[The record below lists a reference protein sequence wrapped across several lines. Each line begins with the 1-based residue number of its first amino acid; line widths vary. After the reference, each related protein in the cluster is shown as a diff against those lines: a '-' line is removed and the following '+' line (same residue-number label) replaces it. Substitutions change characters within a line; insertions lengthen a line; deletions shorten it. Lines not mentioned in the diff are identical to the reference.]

1 MMFRDEY
8 EVIDTITENA
18 EFSLMSVVQK
28 ASNVEFLMKLYKHN
42 VPESKLSIEKKFTK
56 ETELFNTLEHS
67 RIARPLQQNSLR
79 NGSYLLFPYERVF
92 TLQNYIEKK
101 EIVGL
106 VDSIKISIQILD
118 VLELLHRRDV
128 VYCNIHPER
137 IFISEEKGI
146 FIYDFGQ
153 SLTDLDRI
161 SPEEHESVNT
171 YPYFSPEQTGFTGF
185 KPDHRSDL
193 YCLGLLLYRLI
204 SGSIPFSG
212 NTQSVG
218 ELIDS
223 MLKSELE
230 PINTVPS
237 FLNQVLIKALRASPG
252 DRYQTAAGFR
262 NDLHLVLSLINKE
275 ISDLKCR
282 PGELDSTLIFKK
294 NHPFVTRDNEIEIL
308 NQAAKEV
315 LGGKQHTILLFGNS
329 GVGKTEI
336 VRHFVKNTELK
347 DIVFLAVKCNRF
359 TPNQPHS
366 VYREIIVKCLS
377 RFEHYNQEFRNELNA
392 DVRTSLGEYAS
403 GICRILPELDAVFD
417 ENQVAE
423 YTENEKESERVNWAL
438 LTLLEIIS
446 KQCRLFIFI
455 DDLQWVDFTS
465 FQIFTNLRVQNVPF
479 LFVCTYRVDNAELK
493 YGIHGMNFEQI
504 ADRVIQVKPFT
515 LDEVKWYLESL
526 FGDVEGTDELADV
539 LYKQTNG
546 NPFNLQEFT
555 YFLVENRYLE
565 KATQGWCFKREL
577 RNTLPERYDSF
588 SHILSKIESLEPL
601 EKTILQTSSLF
612 DGIIEKEIL
621 ASVLGCTME
630 DLNATLKKLETNGF
644 LSANINDEFNFVHD
658 KVQET
663 IYSSIEITKRKTL
676 YEKFGTEYEKLVAI
690 DKEYCFNAAEAYLK
704 SSNLNKAVQLSFQA
718 GHHAL
723 HKAALNLASRHFRNC
738 LILTEQMMRFEGM
751 PDISVVEIELSLAN
765 TLMLSGKNEQALKL
779 FSKLKEQKTR
789 ISEIDRLELEYKIGC
804 IQINIGEFVK
814 AKEHFYKV
822 LFDIGLKIP
831 VSRFSVF
838 ISLIQFIFIKVF
850 SPIIPK
856 RKTGEALQMEIL
868 KIKILNKLT
877 YTLISNDFFPGLAPH
892 LKALILSERILDC
905 KEKAETSSMHVVL
918 ALQLFLKKRAIRYL
932 EKIAQIGKKIQ
943 TSEIRALL
951 SFYNGYFNYFCGNW
965 NNAQK
970 SLESSQIEY
979 SLLGDI
985 PGQIG
990 CVDFIWKIAFSRGDF
1005 KTVLLKLGN
1014 VIELCNKTREKNLL
1028 YVTKA
1033 AQALVMY
1040 ITDGKVITRKDIFS
1054 GGRNETTLPFIT
1066 KVNLSSLNALYSIC
1080 NGNYGE
1086 VYNITE
1092 TALPLIEKKNVN
1104 SECHILM
1111 LSCKCEA
1118 IVKDVALGK
1127 SGGRQITVT
1136 KGKLMFRFFRDMM
1149 TLFFLS
1155 RNYPAYKGVF
1165 NRIVAW
1171 YFVHLKMKTL
1181 ALRKFQKSI
1190 NEFHKLD
1197 MKYEE
1202 ARTQKDMAIIYDSFN
1217 IPGFASD
1224 CFSKAYKLFEQCG
1237 AEMEMERIEDK
1248 INPEISK
1255 KRKNNKKLK
1264 NALVVENVNQIRFD
1278 TLLDVSNSIYEL
1290 GDISVLLHQILSA
1303 LIKATG
1309 AQYGYIF
1316 VVQNEEAICRLAL
1329 DFHGTELN
1337 DYNTDYEKNIVI
1349 KSLQEKQM
1357 VLENYDPENCAT
1369 RFEKARSVLC
1379 VPLYHKN
1386 ENMGCV
1392 YLAND
1397 NVSGLFSDNASKTAQ
1412 ILSAQASI
1420 LLENA
1425 YLMEKYKSLN
1435 RELDLKV
1442 KKQTKDI
1449 IDKNRQ
1455 LEDTNVKL
1463 IESERLK
1470 GILSGTLV
1478 HDIKNYAAGI
1488 EGNLQYLS
1496 RRIAGDHKVKRVIDV
1511 VNETCMDIINLA
1523 SNLLDIAKMDEGRL
1537 LVRPENIDYIYLYEV
1552 LCKFAS
1558 NPLFEDKGIKPV
1570 IKRPEMLFA
1579 IEADTYL
1586 IERVVQNIFSNA
1598 AKYVPSG
1605 GNVEVSFE
1613 NRESENI
1620 ICFYNSGT
1628 PIPERDKEILFEKYA
1643 RIENRQTQYSKGLGL
1658 FFCKMVMI
1666 AHKGRVW
1673 VDSDETGNYFKLAFP
1688 VPVLASVEESA
1699 LSSE

>member
-1 MMFRDEY
+1 MLRDEY

-18 EFSLMSVVQK
+18 EFALLSVVQK
-28 ASNVEFLMKLYKHN
+28 ASNIEFLMKLYKYN
-42 VPESKLSIEKKFTK
+42 ESESKLSIEKKFTK
-56 ETELFNTLEHS
+56 ETDLFNTLEHY
-67 RIARPLQQNSLR
+67 RIARPLQQNSLK
-79 NGSYLLFPYERVF
+79 NGCYLLFPYERLF

-153 SLTDLDRI
+153 SLTDLDWI
-161 SPEEHESVNT
+161 SSEENESVNT

-204 SGSIPFSG
+204 SGAIPFSP
-212 NTQSVG
+212 NPQSVG
-218 ELIDS
+218 ELIDL

-230 PINTVPS
+230 PLQSVPS
-237 FLNQVLIKALRASPG
+237 FLNEVLIKALRASPG

-262 NDLHLVLSLINKE
+262 NDLHLVLSLINSE

-294 NHPFVTRDNEIEIL
+294 NHPFVTRDIEIDAL

-329 GVGKTEI
+329 GAGKTEI
-336 VRHFVKNTELK
+336 VRNFVKNTDLK
-347 DIVFLAVKCNRF
+347 DFVFLAVKCNRF
-359 TPNQPHS
+359 TPNQPYS
-366 VYREIIVKCLS
+366 VYKEIIVKCFS
-377 RFEHYNQEFRNELNA
+377 RFEHYNKEFRTELNTII
-392 DVRTSLGEYAS
+392 RTRLSEYAT
-403 GICRILPELDAVFD
+403 GICRVLPELDAVFED
-417 ENQVAE
+417 TQATE

-438 LTLLEIIS
+438 FSLLEIICR
-446 KQCRLFIFI
+446 QCRMFIVV

-465 FQIFTNLRVQNVPF
+465 FQIFSNLKVQNVPY
-479 LFVCTYRVDNAELK
+479 LCVCTYRVDNSELK
-493 YGIHGMNFEQI
+493 YGIHGMNFEQF

-515 LDEVKWYLESL
+515 KDEVKWYLESL
-526 FGDVEGTDELADV
+526 FGDPAGIDELADV

-546 NPFNLQEFT
+546 NPFNIQEYT
-555 YFLVENRYLE
+555 YFLVENKYLE
-565 KATQGWCFKREL
+565 KTVQGWCFKQEL
-577 RNTLPERYDSF
+577 RNTLPERYDTF
-588 SHILSKIESLEPL
+588 SLIVAKIESLESI

-621 ASVLGCTME
+621 VSVIGCTME
-630 DLNATLKKLETNGF
+630 GLIAALKKLEANGF
-644 LSANINDEFNFVHD
+644 LNANINDEFNFVHD

-663 IYSSIEITKRKTL
+663 IYSSIEITKRKLL
-676 YEKFGTEYEKLVAI
+676 YEKFGNEYEKRVSAE
-690 DKEYCFNAAEAYLK
+690 KEYCFNAAEAYLK
-704 SSNLNKAVQLSFQA
+704 SSNLNKAVQLSYQA

-751 PDISVVEIELSLAN
+751 PDISVVDIELSLAN

-779 FSKLKEQKTR
+779 FSKIKEQKTK

-804 IQINIGEFVK
+804 IQINIGEFAK
-814 AKEHFYKV
+814 AREHFYKV

-856 RKTGEALQMEIL
+856 RKTGAALQMNIL

-892 LKALILSERILDC
+892 LKALILSERISDC
-905 KEKAETSSMHVVL
+905 KEKAETCSMHVVL
-918 ALQLFLKKRAIRYL
+918 ALQLFLKKRAMRYL

-951 SFYNGYFNYFCGNW
+951 TFYSGYFNYYCGNW

-970 SLESSQIEY
+970 FLESSTTEY

-990 CVDFIWKIAFSRGDF
+990 CMDFIWKIAFMRGDF
-1005 KTVLLKLGN
+1005 KTVLQKLAN

-1033 AQALVMY
+1033 AQALIMY
-1040 ITDGKVITRKDIFS
+1040 ITDGKAITRKDVFN
-1054 GGRNETTLPFIT
+1054 GGRYEALLPYNA
-1066 KVNLSSLNALYSIC
+1066 KVNLATLHAQYSLC
-1080 NGNYGE
+1080 NGNFGD
-1086 VYNITE
+1086 VYSLTE
-1092 TALPLIEKKNVN
+1092 TVLPSIEKQNLN
-1104 SECHILM
+1104 SECHIAV

-1118 IVKDVALGK
+1118 VIKDMAQGK

-1136 KGKLMFRFFRDMM
+1136 SGKLILRFFRDLIK
-1149 TLFFLS
+1149 LFFLS

-1165 NRIVAW
+1165 YRIVAW
-1171 YFVHLKMKTL
+1171 YFVHLKIKNR
-1181 ALRKFQKSI
+1181 ALKNFQKAI

-1197 MKYEE
+1197 MKCEE

-1237 AEMEMERIEDK
+1237 AEMEMERIEEK

-1255 KRKNNKKLK
+1255 KRKNSKKAK
-1264 NALVVENVNQIRFD
+1264 AASIVENVNQIRFD

-1290 GDISVLLHQILSA
+1290 GDIAVLLHQILSA

-1316 VVQNEEAICRLAL
+1316 VVENEEAMCRLAL
-1329 DFHGTELN
+1329 DFRGDEMN
-1337 DYNTDYEKNIVI
+1337 DYNTDYEKSIVI
-1349 KSLQEKQM
+1349 KALQEKQI
-1357 VLENYDPENCAT
+1357 VLENFDPESSIT

-1386 ENMGCV
+1386 ENRGCV

-1496 RRIAGDHKVKRVIDV
+1496 RRITGDNKVKRVIDV

-1537 LVRPENIDYIYLYEV
+1537 LVRPENIEYNYLDGL

-1570 IKRPEMLFA
+1570 IKRPETQFS
-1579 IEADTYL
+1579 IDADTYL

-1598 AKYVPSG
+1598 AKYVPAG
-1605 GNVEVSFE
+1605 GHVEVSFE
-1613 NRESENI
+1613 NGENEHI
-1620 ICFYNSGT
+1620 ICFFNSGT

-1688 VPVLASVEESA
+1688 VPVLAAVTESA